1 MRARFGTGK
10 GIEDMDN
17 AFWASLSA
25 GYQWQL
31 SLITGI
37 GIIAVIMA
45 GKLVARMVPTLRAAA
60 DLNRDTYAKKME
72 NPRYAANQA
81 WNRKWGVT
89 FTAIIFGAILPFCLT
104 AEPQPWWRVIVDCV
118 VILMVYD
125 FFYYLMHRFLF
136 HDSSFLGG
144 PLMGVHAY
152 HHRQHNPCRN
162 DSSYIH
168 PLEVALG
175 LGLYVVCIFGLSFVM
190 GNFSVV
196 TVVVTWVAFSQIN
209 LHNHD
214 LWTVD
219 RFPFRT
225 LNTMSVMHHNHHARF
240 TGGNFATITL
250 LYDWMFGTLD
260 RGEGYEGAAYK
271 PRGKGAG
278 AEAEAA

>member
-25 GYQWQL
+25 GYQWQM
-31 SLITGI
+31 SLVTGI
-37 GIIAVIMA
+37 GIIAVVMA
-45 GKLVARMVPTLRAAA
+45 GKLVARMVPTLRAAG
-60 DLNRDTYAKKME
+60 DLNRDTYATKME

-136 HDSSFLGG
+136 HDSGFLGG

-175 LGLYVVCIFGLSFVM
+175 LGLYVACIFGLSFVM

-260 RGEGYEGAAYK
+260 HGEGYKGAEYT